1 MRARRGPAPG
11 QPTLTEDER
20 TRFFDHLLVTANA
33 NPHEYAALPRRQA
46 IYLLGFDTR
55 ASTAEWLRTE
65 QLRALRDAGPTDH
78 VPSWVVVRSS
88 AVALAYGGDRDPLRA
103 FLQRTLTTDQLE
115 QANLN
120 YWAYWVGEIDGIQ
133 VDDEFMVRVD
143 PRDWSGDRLLGHL
156 LERLHPGSGQAEL
169 NIHTVWALL
178 LAHPALLSNHPGLRS
193 ATAST
198 VDKLAA
204 DRDLSVQARREL
216 SDIAYAVRLVHR

>member
-1 MRARRGPAPG
+1 
-11 QPTLTEDER
+11 
-20 TRFFDHLLVTANA
+20 
-33 NPHEYAALPRRQA
+33 
-46 IYLLGFDTR
+46 
-55 ASTAEWLRTE
+55 
-65 QLRALRDAGPTDH
+65 
-78 VPSWVVVRSS
+78 
-88 AVALAYGGDRDPLRA
+88 
-103 FLQRTLTTDQLE
+103 
-115 QANLN
+115 
-120 YWAYWVGEIDGIQ
+120 
-133 VDDEFMVRVD
+133 MVRVD

-156 LERLHPGSGQAEL
+156 LERLHPGSGQVEL